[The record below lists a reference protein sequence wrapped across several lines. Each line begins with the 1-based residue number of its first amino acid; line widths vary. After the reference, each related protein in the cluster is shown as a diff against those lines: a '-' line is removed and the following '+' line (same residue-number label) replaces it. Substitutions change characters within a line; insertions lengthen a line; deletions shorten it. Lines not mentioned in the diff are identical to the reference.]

1 MSQRGMLPCFLGG
14 RVSLLFSN
22 ICRALII
29 FLLVLEGYIDDVI
42 EPSKTRRKIIR
53 ALQMLENKRE
63 TLPPKKHG
71 SIPL

>member
-29 FLLVLEGYIDDVI
+29 FLLVFILLLLLLLILLLFLLLLL
-42 EPSKTRRKIIR
+42 S
-53 ALQMLENKRE
+53 L
-63 TLPPKKHG
+63 
-71 SIPL
+71 